1 MIISARMRGFASP
14 GGNPLGS
21 LMSLGGISGRALY
34 MLGDSLPWPG
44 DIEQP
49 WRLITAIF
57 LHGGILHIVFNMWVL
72 MDIGP
77 MVEELYG
84 SARYFFLFVVTGA
97 SGYLVSSFAG
107 NHSVGASG
115 SLLGLVGVLLA
126 TTTGRKSPAAQS
138 LRSALIRWLVYI
150 AVFGLIM
157 RGTDNFAHFGGLVA
171 GYLLGRVMADR
182 QPSDVNER
190 KRADLLGW
198 VAGIAVFASFGF
210 MVLKYLQNI

>member
-1 MIISARMRGFASP
+1 LKNCTDQRG
-14 GGNPLGS
+14 
-21 LMSLGGISGRALY
+21 
-34 MLGDSLPWPG
+34 
-44 DIEQP
+44 
-49 WRLITAIF
+49 T
-57 LHGGILHIVFNMWVL
+57 
-72 MDIGP
+72 
-77 MVEELYG
+77 
-84 SARYFFLFVVTGA
+84 FFLFVVTGA

-190 KRADLLGW
+190 KRANLLRLGCGLRRIRKFRLHGIEIPAKCLSLNPHFSKQLGW
-198 VAGIAVFASFGF
+198 
-210 MVLKYLQNI
+210 